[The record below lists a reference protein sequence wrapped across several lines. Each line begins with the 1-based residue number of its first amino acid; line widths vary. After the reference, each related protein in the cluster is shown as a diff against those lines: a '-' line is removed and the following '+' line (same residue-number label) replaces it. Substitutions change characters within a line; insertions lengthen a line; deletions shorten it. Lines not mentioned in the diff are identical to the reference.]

1 MKVILLTDI
10 PRLGSQ
16 GEVVQVRDGFAR
28 NYLLPRKLALAAD
41 ETNLRRLDGIK
52 KQIAARTTKL
62 NQRLLTIREQL
73 GLVTLKASL
82 KMGEA
87 GAFGAITNADIAHL
101 LTEAGHKVD
110 KHAIALEEPIK
121 VPGVY
126 DIPIK
131 LGQDVTATVKLWVV
145 EEATG

>member
-10 PRLGSQ
+10 PRLGGQ

-28 NYLLPRKLALAAD
+28 NYLLPRKLALVAD

-52 KQIAARTTKL
+52 KQIAGRTAKL

-87 GAFGAITNADIAHL
+87 GAFGAITNADIARL
-101 LTEAGHKVD
+101 LTEAGQKVD
-110 KHAIALEEPIK
+110 KHAIILEEPIK